1 MKYLAHIEGEREQTI
16 KEHSIGT
23 AELAAMFAKAFVKD
37 DWGYCVG
44 MLHDIGKYSEQ
55 FQKKIQ
61 GDNNIKVDH
70 STAGAKVC
78 YEMGGLYGILSY
90 CIAGHHAGLPNT
102 GTISGLDK
110 SSLFGRLKK
119 GVDDFSRYKDEINI
133 PCLKTFPFNPQ
144 KTVTP
149 DFSLSV
155 FIRMMY
161 SCLVD
166 ADFLDTEY
174 FMENGATNR
183 DAGDPLNKLYQRLYN
198 HVGGWLSN
206 ENLETINGRRSEI
219 LRQCIASGKEEPGMF
234 RLTVPT
240 GGGKTLASLA
250 FALKH
255 AIEYGMER
263 VIYVI
268 PYTSIIEQNAKVFRD
283 ILGSQNVLEN
293 HYNVDYE
300 SSEEFRPM

>member
-133 PCLKTFPFNPQ
+133 PCLKTFPF
-144 KTVTP
+144 
-149 DFSLSV
+149 
-155 FIRMMY
+155 
-161 SCLVD
+161 CLHLLV
-166 ADFLDTEY
+166 
-174 FMENGATNR
+174 
-183 DAGDPLNKLYQRLYN
+183 
-198 HVGGWLSN
+198 
-206 ENLETINGRRSEI
+206 
-219 LRQCIASGKEEPGMF
+219 CI
-234 RLTVPT
+234 
-240 GGGKTLASLA
+240 
-250 FALKH
+250 H
-255 AIEYGMER
+255 CNI
-263 VIYVI
+263 
-268 PYTSIIEQNAKVFRD
+268 
-283 ILGSQNVLEN
+283 VLW
-293 HYNVDYE
+293 
-300 SSEEFRPM
+300 

>member
-23 AELAAMFAKAFVKD
+23 AELAAMFAKAFGKD

-44 MLHDIGKYSEQ
+44 MLHDIGKYSER

-161 SCLVD
+161 SCLV
-166 ADFLDTEY
+166 
-174 FMENGATNR
+174 
-183 DAGDPLNKLYQRLYN
+183 
-198 HVGGWLSN
+198 LS
-206 ENLETINGRRSEI
+206 LIHI
-219 LRQCIASGKEEPGMF
+219 
-234 RLTVPT
+234 
-240 GGGKTLASLA
+240 
-250 FALKH
+250 
-255 AIEYGMER
+255 
-263 VIYVI
+263 
-268 PYTSIIEQNAKVFRD
+268 
-283 ILGSQNVLEN
+283 
-293 HYNVDYE
+293 
-300 SSEEFRPM
+300 